1 MKRLLLI
8 IIHSLIYSTSVLAHS
23 SFIQHGED
31 MMDVFGFE
39 YNLKLFSRSKD
50 TKSNKSWTKFIS
62 SDMIDNT
69 EFHRQLERK
78 YPKFSIAIPKYHR
91 LLFHWGYNVE
101 PWSPYLERH
110 IRTYCR
116 LNYLDEE
123 STINDFKSDIKSE
136 QKRRNKKINEAT
148 GKVFGFAHGGTDA
161 KYAQFFASMAYNVH
175 LLGDQQTDNK
185 VFLGV
190 AHTNNL
196 IEQIILS
203 LRMLDRSKSKP
214 IEKELTL
221 LNKKYSDQHQ
231 KADAVMQYLKQAIP
245 GFIKTAQNGSIY
257 RRLEKNGFKIK
268 DSHA

>member
-1 MKRLLLI
+1 M
-8 IIHSLIYSTSVLAHS
+8 
-23 SFIQHGED
+23 
-31 MMDVFGFE
+31 
-39 YNLKLFSRSKD
+39 
-50 TKSNKSWTKFIS
+50 
-62 SDMIDNT
+62 
-69 EFHRQLERK
+69 
-78 YPKFSIAIPKYHR
+78 
-91 LLFHWGYNVE
+91 
-101 PWSPYLERH
+101 ERH

-148 GKVFGFAHGGTDA
+148 EKVFGFAHGGKDA

-175 LLGDQQTDNK
+175 LLGDQQTDNS

-203 LRMLDRSKSKP
+203 LRMLDRSNSKP

-268 DSHA
+268 R

>member
-1 MKRLLLI
+1 MKRLLLVI
-8 IIHSLIYSTSVLAHS
+8 IYSLIYSTIVLAHS
-23 SFIQHGED
+23 SFIQHCED

-69 EFHRQLERK
+69 EFHRQLERRH
-78 YPKFSIAIPKYHR
+78 PKFHIANPNYHR
-91 LLFHWGYNVE
+91 MLFHWGYNVE

-116 LNYLDEE
+116 LNNIDKE
-123 STINDFKSDIKSE
+123 STISAFKAEIKAE
-136 QKRRNKKINEAT
+136 QKKRNRKINEVT
-148 GKVFGFAHGGTDA
+148 ENVFGFAHGGKDA
-161 KYAQFFASMAYNVH
+161 KYAQFFASMAYNIH
-175 LLGDQQTDNK
+175 LLGDQQRGNK
-185 VFLGV
+185 VFIGV

-203 LRMLDRSKSKP
+203 LRMLDSSKSKP
-214 IEKELTL
+214 IEKGLTL
-221 LNKKYSDQHQ
+221 LNKKYSDQHL
-231 KADAVMQYLKQAIP
+231 KADAVMLYLKQTIP

-268 DSHA
+268 

>member
-1 MKRLLLI
+1 MKRLHLVI
-8 IIHSLIYSTSVLAHS
+8 ICSLIYSITVLAHS
-23 SFIQHGED
+23 SFIQHCED

-39 YNLKLFSRSKD
+39 YNLKLFNRSKD
-50 TKSNKSWTKFIS
+50 TKSNTSWTKFIS
-62 SDMIDNT
+62 SDMIDNV
-69 EFHRQLERK
+69 EFHHQLERMH
-78 YPKFSIAIPKYHR
+78 PNFRIAHPNYHR

-116 LNYLDEE
+116 LNFIDEE
-123 STINDFKSDIKSE
+123 STIRAFKSEIKFE
-136 QKRRNKKINEAT
+136 QKKRIRKINEAT
-148 GKVFGFAHGGTDA
+148 EKVFGFAHGGTDA

-175 LLGDQQTDNK
+175 LLGDQQTDNS

-190 AHTNNL
+190 AHTDTL

-203 LRMLDRSKSKP
+203 LRMLDSSQSKP

-231 KADAVMQYLKQAIP
+231 KADAVMQYLKQTIP
-245 GFIKTAQNGSIY
+245 GFIKTARDGSIY

-268 DSHA
+268 G